1 MSAYLRENERRVI
14 GEAAEAEIFQHQYRF
29 ALYLASSVRVV
40 ILTIVVGTLLLRLY
54 MGQEMVV
61 VAILGICSVY
71 YVSFEFL
78 LIKRKVRRSVEYV
91 RVLEENSQRILK
103 RAEEREQSRMSNRSN
118 ESSRLTTRNS
128 TRRIKNLNKRTS
140 DQLKL
145 SHVLSSVE
153 LRGACRLGDSWSCL
167 PLLSSTVRRSSW
179 YKNVHFL
186 RRLPR
191 SRLPTLYRKA
201 NDVGFEAG

>member
-54 MGQEMVV
+54 MGQEVVV

-78 LIKRKVRRSVEYV
+78 LIKRKVRRSFEYV

-103 RAEEREQSRMSNRSN
+103 RAQEREQSRIGQPKQRKLALDDEEFNP
-118 ESSRLTTRNS
+118 
-128 TRRIKNLNKRTS
+128 KNKE
-140 DQLKL
+140 LKQ
-145 SHVLSSVE
+145 
-153 LRGACRLGDSWSCL
+153 
-167 PLLSSTVRRSSW
+167 
-179 YKNVHFL
+179 KNQ
-186 RRLPR
+186 
-191 SRLPTLYRKA
+191 
-201 NDVGFEAG
+201 